1 MEKLMIS
8 TFISKYMKRIM
19 RFNESEQVA
28 FANKEMHNIVG
39 VE

>member
-1 MEKLMIS
+1 MNTLNLIPEGVLLI
-8 TFISKYMKRIM
+8 
-19 RFNESEQVA
+19 NESEQVA